1 MTSRVAVII
10 PTLDEADSIAA
21 VVLSARASRAAQI
34 IVVDGG
40 SRDATR
46 EIAVSS
52 GASVID
58 SECVRG
64 RQLNAG
70 ARASDCDVLVFL
82 HGDTLLPDGAC
93 GAASEALA
101 RGALFGGFRLS
112 FLESSWKLR
121 LAAAAINARCA
132 LTREPWGDQAQFIT
146 RREFD
151 ARGGYRDWPIMED
164 YEFAER
170 MASFGRTVILD
181 SAVKT
186 SGRRFLRKGV
196 IATALTNRR
205 VIAAYRR
212 GANPSEIAEI
222 YRS

>member
-1 MTSRVAVII
+1 MASRVATII
-10 PTLDEADSIAA
+10 PTLDEVDSIAA
-21 VVLSARASRAAQI
+21 VISSARAAGAAQI
-34 IVVDGG
+34 IVADGG

-46 EIAVSS
+46 EVAASS
-52 GASVID
+52 GAFVID
-58 SECVRG
+58 SERVRG

-93 GAASEALA
+93 VAAADALA
-101 RGALFGGFRLS
+101 RGALFGGFRIS

-121 LAAAAINARCA
+121 LAAAMINARCA

-146 RREFD
+146 RQEFD

-164 YEFAER
+164 YEFAQR
-170 MASFGRTVILD
+170 MAPSGRTVILD

-186 SGRRFLRKGV
+186 SGRRFLRKGI

-212 GANPSEIAEI
+212 GVQPSEIAEL